1 MGNYVAL
8 STLKDALGITGSG
21 DDTFLNLSID
31 STEELIDDLC
41 GRSFIQDSGVSA
53 KTFRA
58 QPYYAVTDDIS
69 TLTGLVVKT
78 DTSGDGTFDTT
89 WASTD
94 YQLEPLNNLAMTP
107 PRPLWN
113 LRAVGSYTFP
123 VYGDGLVSLEVT
135 ARWGWPAVPSAI
147 KQVALMLA
155 SRYYSRK
162 ASPLGVIGVGD
173 FGPVR
178 ISRYDQDVTQ
188 MLSDYRLP
196 AVA

>member
-1 MGNYVAL
+1 VGNYVAL

-21 DDTFLNLSID
+21 DDTFLNLAID

-41 GRSFIQDSGVSA
+41 GRSFTQDGSTSA

-94 YQLEPLNNLAMTP
+94 FQVEPLNNIADS
-107 PRPLWN
+107 RPVWN

-123 VYGDGLVSLEVT
+123 VYGDGLASLEVT

-147 KQVALMLA
+147 KQVALMLSA
-155 SRYYSRK
+155 RYYSRK

>member
-1 MGNYVAL
+1 VGNYVAL

-41 GRSFIQDSGVSA
+41 GRSFTQDAGVSA

-94 YQLEPLNNLAMTP
+94 YQLEPLNNVAAS
-107 PRPLWN
+107 RPVWN

>member
-1 MGNYVAL
+1 MW
-8 STLKDALGITGSG
+8 
-21 DDTFLNLSID
+21 
-31 STEELIDDLC
+31 
-41 GRSFIQDSGVSA
+41 R
-53 KTFRA
+53 
-58 QPYYAVTDDIS
+58 
-69 TLTGLVVKT
+69 
-78 DTSGDGTFDTT
+78 
-89 WASTD
+89 
-94 YQLEPLNNLAMTP
+94 
-107 PRPLWN
+107 
-113 LRAVGSYTFP
+113 LRAVGSYPFP
-123 VYGDGLVSLEVT
+123 VYGAGLVSLAVT
-135 ARWGWPAVPSAI
+135 ARGGWPAVPSAI